1 MRLLFQLSFVVTA
14 LFVFVPEKAN
24 ASCAKDSNGLLSIT
38 KGPEQQ
44 ITVLCKADVQQLIGT
59 TRQLGLCAEFPL
71 TADASD
77 ARKGLSNCQGMLSE
91 PIATDLSI
99 GSSET
104 INALAPIAGTYKYY
118 FALASARSQ
127 FSSLFRFDSNITGG
141 DGTRTPNSS
150 NQNPVG
156 QQAGS
161 FCTGPSFEY
170 TTQTILKE
178 SVRPNICSSSQPQT
192 IPLSTLFWDNVGYS
206 QWAGLTSVP
215 SSETLPNQRNYFLDA
230 TAWHNVILLDENL
243 NFITSNEQSANTE
256 YVLLIEKLSL
266 PIEVD
271 ENSNSFVFETTL
283 SDAARISVGCVPQSM
298 VGTPSWNYST
308 ECVAN
313 TPYVG
318 QINNLFID

>member
-1 MRLLFQLSFVVTA
+1 MRLFFQLGMVLSA
-14 LFVFVPEKAN
+14 LFVFAPGKAN
-24 ASCAKDSNGLLSIT
+24 ASCTEDGNGLLSII
-38 KGPEQQ
+38 KEPEQQ

-59 TRQLGLCAEFPL
+59 TQQLGLCAEFPL
-71 TADASD
+71 NANASD
-77 ARKGLSNCQGMLSE
+77 ARQGLLSCQGMLSE
-91 PIATDLSI
+91 PITTELSI
-99 GSSET
+99 GSSQT

-150 NQNPVG
+150 NQNPLG

-178 SVRPNICSSSQPQT
+178 FVRPNICSSSRPQI

-215 SSETLPNQRNYFLDA
+215 SPETLPDQRNYFLDA
-230 TAWHNVILLDENL
+230 AAYHNVILLDENL
-243 NFITSNEQSANTE
+243 NFITSNEQSAKTE
-256 YVLLIEKLSL
+256 YVLLIEKLSS

-283 SDAARISVGCVPQSM
+283 SDAARISVGCVPQSI

-318 QINNLFID
+318 RTNNLLID